1 MEKTDKTFKPLLA
14 SPVDL
19 DTLKFPVLASPKL
32 DGIRAVMRSTHKTGQ
47 WPTGGLKTRSLK
59 DIPNEFIRDVARRLF
74 PFGYDGELMTY
85 TDGKLDSFSDVS
97 SKVMSKAGEP
107 DFRFHVFDQSDLWN
121 MEFHE
126 RLNSIERDF
135 IGLERQGSEV
145 NKYLERVAHEWITD
159 IRGLM
164 DYEERMVKAKW
175 EGIMLRDPKGLYK
188 FGRSTTKEGIL
199 LKMKRFHDA
208 EAVVVD
214 MVERQINNNEQ
225 FRDELGRAKRSTAKE
240 GKVPAGDL
248 GALVCEYNG
257 VRFELGTGFTA
268 SQRVAF
274 WYANRVI
281 GQKVKFK
288 YQELSKD
295 NVPRFPVFL
304 GFRHEDDL

>member
-1 MEKTDKTFKPLLA
+1 MEKTDKPFKPLLA

-19 DTLKFPVLASPKL
+19 GNITFPKLASPKL
-32 DGIRAVMRSTHKTGQ
+32 DGIRAVMRPTHKTGQ

-59 DIPNEFIRDVARRLF
+59 DVPNEYIRDVARRLF
-74 PFGYDGELMTY
+74 PPGFDGELMTY
-85 TDGKLDSFSDVS
+85 TNGKLDSFSDVS
-97 SKVMSKAGEP
+97 SKVMSKSGEP
-107 DFRFHVFDQSDLWN
+107 DFKFHVFDQTDLRN
-121 MEFHE
+121 IGFKD
-126 RLNSIERDF
+126 RLESVERD
-135 IGLERQGSEV
+135 IYGLERQGSEATKFIKLV
-145 NKYLERVAHEWITD
+145 HHEWITD
-159 IRGLM
+159 VKQLM
-164 DYEERMVKAKW
+164 IYENSMVKDGW
-175 EGIMLRDPKGLYK
+175 EGIMLRDPNGKYK

-214 MVERQINNNEQ
+214 KVERHINNNEQ

-240 GKVPAGDL
+240 GKIPAGDL

-268 SQRVAF
+268 TQRVAI
-274 WYANRVI
+274 WHANRVI

-304 GFRHEDDL
+304 GFREEADL